1 MLVAGVRLRA
11 SAENVMDE
19 HFRTS
24 AREAEADAF
33 KAFEAA
39 GWDAKAPT
47 YDRLTGRVTAHVV
60 EPLLDAAAVG
70 SDTRVLDLATGT
82 GTIAAAAAARG
93 AVAVGV
99 DLADGM
105 IDAARAR
112 HPDLDFCQ
120 ADAEQ
125 LPFEEAAFD
134 AVVAG
139 FVFNHLPH
147 PERAAA
153 ECARVLEGGGRL
165 AVAVW
170 DEPERSRFLGLVS
183 EAIALA
189 GLETAT
195 ELPAGPDPYRFAHDA
210 ELQKLLTQTGFA
222 SVAVRAIEFTQHVAG
237 ADELLEGIVDGSVR
251 TAKAL
256 ERRSQDQRA
265 RVRAALE
272 TIVAPYRTARGLN
285 VPVVVK
291 LASGRKL

>member
-1 MLVAGVRLRA
+1 
-11 SAENVMDE
+11 MDDSLE
-19 HFRTS
+19 TS
-24 AREAEADAF
+24 GRETEADAF

-47 YDRLTGRVTAHVV
+47 YERLTGRVTARVV
-60 EPLLDAAAVG
+60 ESLLDAAVVERG
-70 SDTRVLDLATGT
+70 TRTLDLATGT

-93 AVAVGV
+93 APAVGV
-99 DLADGM
+99 DLAEGM

-112 HPDLDFCQ
+112 HPDLDFRQ

-139 FVFNHLPH
+139 FVFNHLPR

-153 ECARVLEGGGRL
+153 ECARVLVDAGRL

-183 EAIALA
+183 DAVAIA

-210 ELQKLLTQTGFA
+210 ELQTLLGEAGFA
-222 SVAVRAIEFTQHVAG
+222 SVEVRAIEFTQRVAG
-237 ADELLEGIVDGSVR
+237 ADELLEGVVDGSVR
-251 TAKAL
+251 TAKVL
-256 ERRSQDQRA
+256 ERTSDDERA
-265 RVRAALE
+265 RVRASLE
-272 TIVAPYRTARGLN
+272 TIVAPYRTARGLE

-291 LASGRKL
+291 LASGQMP